1 MEVNLSKLPEIVK
14 DREAWYATV
23 LEIAKS
29 RTQLCDWTTTWIYYI
44 GCYGKTWTNFL
55 ANPISVQFSHSVG
68 SDSLQPHGLQHARSP
83 CPSPIPRVYSNSYPL
98 SRWFH
103 PVIASSVI
111 PFSSCLQSFP
121 ASGLF
126 KWVRSSHQVAKV
138 LFSSIQC
145 IYSKIKNCIKSS
157 LEDHI
162 LHRLLSTLI
171 SLLRLKVILSKLLQT
186 YMLHLAHFVLKVTSF
201 QGII

>member
-1 MEVNLSKLPEIVK
+1 MLQSLRLQRVGHNFATEQQHEYIILDAMEKHEQSFWQI
-14 DREAWYATV
+14 
-23 LEIAKS
+23 
-29 RTQLCDWTTTWIYYI
+29 QL
-44 GCYGKTWTNFL
+44 
-55 ANPISVQFSHSVG
+55 SVQFSRSVR

-103 PVIASSVI
+103 PVIASSLI

-145 IYSKIKNCIKSS
+145 SYSKIKNCIKSS
-157 LEDHI
+157 LEDHL